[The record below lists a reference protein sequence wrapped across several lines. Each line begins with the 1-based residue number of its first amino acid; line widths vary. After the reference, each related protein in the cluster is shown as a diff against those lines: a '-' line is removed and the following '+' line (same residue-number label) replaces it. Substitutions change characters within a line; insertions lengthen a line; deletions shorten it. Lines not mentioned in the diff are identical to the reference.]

1 MSYARGMLHRY
12 DVDWTRHGYED
23 AELDELAELSL
34 RTVQSIIIDS
44 GNPPRTGAAL
54 RRFVARWLGPLLPRA
69 GAVDGIAQCVRGGGP
84 RQLTGR
90 PDQIGVIEAA
100 RVWLRRLAIRGSGRV
115 PGR

>member
-12 DVDWTRHGYED
+12 DVDWTRHGYDD

-54 RRFVARWLGPLLPRA
+54 RRFVARWLGPAVLYPALVQSMESLNASAEA
-69 GAVDGIAQCVRGGGP
+69 G
-84 RQLTGR
+84 
-90 PDQIGVIEAA
+90 
-100 RVWLRRLAIRGSGRV
+100 RGSSRGARIKSA
-115 PGR
+115 